1 MKLKYYSVI
10 GKKLTILLFT
20 TSVKL
25 SHYRPGEAIRVPE
38 S

>member
-10 GKKLTILLFT
+10 GKKLTILIFT
-20 TSVKL
+20 TSVNL
-25 SHYRPGEAIRVPE
+25 SHYKPGKAIRVPE